1 MEMGVEGQRL
11 TEEDELFIL
20 MQAGLYLTATRGY
33 AAPEVRICYERAESL
48 CHSLDRPLL
57 LYLAL
62 ISQWRYSHNTEKM
75 SAALQIAE
83 RVHSLAQEQNEAA
96 LMIGAYRALACTIHY
111 LGDFETARQYAMR
124 GVQLWRSSSVQSP
137 VEELHSPTVLCLCWE
152 ALSEWHIGE
161 IALSQATMAQAIS
174 LAKELND
181 TNALALAL
189 WLAGS
194 LAHFERNPVEVDR
207 LASDLIEL
215 STRQDF
221 ALWLAAGG
229 VLRGWARGASGDAA
243 AGISWIE
250 DGIDDWRATGSRICV
265 PYWLALKAEAL
276 HLAERTSEA
285 LDAIREAQV
294 LVERFEER
302 WWSAEIH
309 RLHGVF
315 LTALGAK
322 EAQVD
327 ASFSEA
333 IRIAREQKSV
343 SLEKR
348 AEATYAEYR
357 RQRASGSGGRGF
369 RLPLC

>member
-1 MEMGVEGQRL
+1 MEMGVEGQSL
-11 TEEDELFIL
+11 TAEDELFIL
-20 MQAGLYLTATRGY
+20 MQGGLYLTATRGY

-62 ISQWRYSHNTEKM
+62 ISQWRYSIHTEKL
-75 SAALQIAE
+75 SAGMQIAE
-83 RVHSLAQEQNEAA
+83 RVHSLAQEQNNPA
-96 LMIGAYRALACTIHY
+96 LIIGAYRAFACTLFL
-111 LGDFETARQYAMR
+111 LGDFETTRRYAMR

-137 VEELHSPTVLCLCWE
+137 VEELHAPAVLCLCWE

-161 IALSQATMAQAIS
+161 IALCEATMAQAIS

-189 WLAGS
+189 WLAGL

-221 ALWLAAGG
+221 ALWLAAGE
-229 VLRGWARGASGDAA
+229 VLRGWARSASGDPTE
-243 AGISWIE
+243 GISWIV
-250 DGIDDWRATGSRICV
+250 DGTENWRATGSKMCV

-276 HLAERTSEA
+276 YLSNRLSEA
-285 LDAIREAQV
+285 LEAISEAET

-302 WWSAEIH
+302 WWYAELH
-309 RLHGVF
+309 RLRAVF

-322 EAQVD
+322 ESQIEA
-327 ASFSEA
+327 AFREA
-333 IRIAREQKSV
+333 IATAQQQKSI
-343 SLEKR
+343 SQEKR
-348 AEATYAEYR
+348 AEGTYAEYR
-357 RQRASGSGGRGF
+357 RQKASASGGRGF
-369 RLPLC
+369 RLPL